1 MAPSGGVAG
10 PPVVEWV
17 GPQWWGEWGP
27 QWWGEWAPSGGPRIG
42 PPWWNIVAPG
52 GGVGR
57 PPVVAPC
64 GGVLWP
70 PVVGVSLGAAGTLV
84 P

>member
-17 GPQWWGEWGP
+17 GPQWWV
-27 QWWGEWAPSGGPRIG
+27 SGPRG
-42 PPWWNIVAPG
+42 
-52 GGVGR
+52 
-57 PPVVAPC
+57 

-70 PVVGVSLGAAGTLV
+70 PVVGVNLGAAGIRV

>member
-17 GPQWWGEWGP
+17 GPQWWGEW
-27 QWWGEWAPSGGPRIG
+27 APSGGP
-42 PPWWNIVAPG
+42 PWWSIVAPG

-57 PPVVAPC
+57 PPVVAPR

-70 PVVGVSLGAAGTLV
+70 SVVGVGLGAAGTLV

>member
-1 MAPSGGVAG
+1 MGASLGALGVAPQGILVAPSGGVAG
-10 PPVVEWV
+10 SPVVEWV
-17 GPQWWGEWGP
+17 GPQWWGEW
-27 QWWGEWAPSGGPRIG
+27 
-42 PPWWNIVAPG
+42 PPWWSIVAPS

-57 PPVVAPC
+57 PPVVAPH
-64 GGVLWP
+64 GGVLWS